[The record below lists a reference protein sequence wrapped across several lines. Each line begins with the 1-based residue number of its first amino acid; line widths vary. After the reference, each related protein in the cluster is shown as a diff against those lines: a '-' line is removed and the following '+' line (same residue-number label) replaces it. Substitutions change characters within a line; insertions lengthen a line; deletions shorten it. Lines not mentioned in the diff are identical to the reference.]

1 MVQGQS
7 VKRQADS
14 TLRCMQTLARLQS
27 QVRQRRIRMSEDNQA
42 LQRQLQQKHEKE
54 LVKLQAAV
62 SILCIFSFSTMHDKN
77 LFDVTL
83 VSLTIVIFYLYKCV
97 ICNEVAKIFVQQ
109 VGEDWDAS
117 LQSKEQIE
125 AKLLQRQEAAFK
137 RERALAYSFSHQVP
151 MLPQILVQYK

>member
-1 MVQGQS
+1 MYNGFQARRALRALRGLVRLKTMVQGQS

-42 LQRQLQQKHEKE
+42 VQRQLQQKHEKE

-62 SILCIFSFSTMHDKN
+62 SILCIFSFSTIHDKN

-83 VSLTIVIFYLYKCV
+83 VSL
-97 ICNEVAKIFVQQ
+97 
-109 VGEDWDAS
+109 
-117 LQSKEQIE
+117 
-125 AKLLQRQEAAFK
+125 
-137 RERALAYSFSHQVP
+137 
-151 MLPQILVQYK
+151 

>member
-62 SILCIFSFSTMHDKN
+62 SILCIFSFSTMHVAN
-77 LFDVTL
+77 L
-83 VSLTIVIFYLYKCV
+83 SGIK
-97 ICNEVAKIFVQQ
+97 FVQQ

-151 MLPQILVQYK
+151 ILPQISVQYK

>member
-42 LQRQLQQKHEKE
+42 VQRQLQQKHEKE

-62 SILCIFSFSTMHDKN
+62 SILCIFSFSTIHDKN

-83 VSLTIVIFYLYKCV
+83 VSL
-97 ICNEVAKIFVQQ
+97 
-109 VGEDWDAS
+109 
-117 LQSKEQIE
+117 
-125 AKLLQRQEAAFK
+125 
-137 RERALAYSFSHQVP
+137 
-151 MLPQILVQYK
+151 

>member
-1 MVQGQS
+1 MYNGFQARRALRALRGLVRLKTMVQGQS

-42 LQRQLQQKHEKE
+42 VQCQLQQKHEKE

-62 SILCIFSFSTMHDKN
+62 SILCIFSFSTIHDKN

-83 VSLTIVIFYLYKCV
+83 VSL
-97 ICNEVAKIFVQQ
+97 
-109 VGEDWDAS
+109 
-117 LQSKEQIE
+117 
-125 AKLLQRQEAAFK
+125 
-137 RERALAYSFSHQVP
+137 
-151 MLPQILVQYK
+151 

>member
-62 SILCIFSFSTMHDKN
+62 SILCIFSFSTMHVKN
-77 LFDVTL
+77 FSD
-83 VSLTIVIFYLYKCV
+83 IKCV

-137 RERALAYSFSHQVP
+137 RERALAYSFSHQVR